1 MIIQIVIFQVKPFWL
16 IRGIRQSAP
25 PPSHILSTDT
35 VLSFFFYL
43 NKLKNK
49 KPAIPLLGKCNNN
62 IKLTYS
68 TIWILRDNQK
78 TAPHP
83 PSTPVRENLGVFVYL
98 FKYFIF
104 MLVKMSARGKSIP
117 PNSSLFQ
124 NILSKRSW
132 PIIYMRSGDINLFT
146 NMWKLYT

>member
-25 PPSHILSTDT
+25 PPPTFCQLTLFCHFI
-35 VLSFFFYL
+35 FYL